1 VGDAVSHDDTFF
13 FDADMMTLESL
24 EICDSD
30 ERTELSEILGG
41 LTSLWSPKL
50 HGCSA
55 IRRLPESLGELFKGG
70 SAWFE
75 PSIWS
80 RRLLQLGSLE
90 RLTIHHCLG
99 IKSVP
104 EDIKGVTALK
114 ELHICRCPD

>member
-104 EDIKGVTALK
+104 EDKRASPL
-114 ELHICRCPD
+114 